1 MRLSRR
7 HLLRGFSAGGL
18 AFAAGQAD
26 AREKIVKP
34 GLRPVTVRAQA
45 FRDFD
50 LHDRE
55 RVEFGALRFKGGLV
69 LTADDPD
76 FGGFSSLRMLDRDGR
91 FITLSDQGT
100 FLLGRLAGHGEAPSG
115 VEQAQ
120 MAPALH
126 SSGVPL
132 VRSRSYDTESMA
144 FRDGELFVG
153 VERTNEILR
162 FDWRRDGVL
171 ARGQPIAAPARLKAL
186 PHNLGIEALGVM
198 PAGSS
203 SPGSLIAIS
212 ERSGGIDAPTI
223 GFLLGG
229 PRPGEFEVIR
239 HDRFAITDLD
249 FLPSGDLILL
259 ERFFTWATG
268 VRMRMRRIPLRSI
281 KPGASLDGEILLT
294 ADMGYEI
301 DNMEGLSISADVAGR
316 TLFTLISDD
325 NFSILQRTLMLQFQW
340 LGD

>member
-7 HLLRGFSAGGL
+7 TLLRA
-18 AFAAGQAD
+18 AAGSALAMTAGD
-26 AREKIVKP
+26 AGARDRNVKP
-34 GLRPVTVRAQA
+34 GLRPVQVRAQA
-45 FRDFD
+45 LHSFSLQDKDRRDF
-50 LHDRE
+50 
-55 RVEFGALRFKGGLV
+55 GTLRFKGGLV
-69 LTADDPD
+69 LAGSDDD
-76 FGGFSSLRMLDRDGR
+76 FGGFSSLRMLDTEGR

-100 FLLGRLAGHGEAPSG
+100 FLLGRLAGHGETPSG
-115 VEQAQ
+115 VVDAQ

-126 SSGVPL
+126 ASGAAL
-132 VRSRSYDTESMA
+132 IRTRSYDTESMA

-162 FDWRRDGVL
+162 FDWKRDGVL
-171 ARGQPIAAPARLKAL
+171 ARGQPIAVPPRLKTL

-223 GFLLGG
+223 GFLIGG
-229 PRPGEFEVIR
+229 SHPGELEVIR

-259 ERFFTWATG
+259 ERFFTWTTG
-268 VRMRMRRIPLRSI
+268 VRMRLRRIPLRSVR
-281 KPGASLDGEILLT
+281 PGASLDGEILLT

-301 DNMEGLSISADVAGR
+301 DNMEGLSISHDAVGR

-325 NFSILQRTLMLQFQW
+325 NFSPLQRTLMLQFQW